1 MRLGPRRLDDN
12 PITVAFH
19 PRRLLDALIATGTGR
34 ARLAL
39 TTPAKPALFTPVGD
53 SQDDDDS
60 GLGYRHLLM
69 PIRTVGCS
77 QPRPFFLDREQET
90 DRSCPLEIPP

>member
-1 MRLGPRRLDDN
+1 VRLGPRRLDGN

-39 TTPAKPALFTPVGD
+39 TTPAKPALFTPAGD
-53 SQDDDDS
+53 SQDDDS
-60 GLGYRHLLM
+60 GPG
-69 PIRTVGCS
+69 
-77 QPRPFFLDREQET
+77 
-90 DRSCPLEIPP
+90 

>member
-1 MRLGPRRLDDN
+1 MPDTLTLPRSPSPRRTGATCVRLGPRRLDGN

-39 TTPAKPALFTPVGD
+39 TTPAKPALFTLAGD
-53 SQDDDDS
+53 SQDDDS
-60 GLGYRHLLM
+60 GPG
-69 PIRTVGCS
+69 
-77 QPRPFFLDREQET
+77 
-90 DRSCPLEIPP
+90 